1 MTLGRQ
7 CDQPKKRKY
16 KITYCYVDLYIIFE
30 ITLQVLCE
38 NNTSLPRLQLGGSSA
53 LIQCTLRE
61 CVFVHNKSQQS
72 NLYLF
77 NAMNRYRTVP

>member
-7 CDQPKKRKY
+7 CDRPKKQKY
-16 KITYCYVDLYIIFE
+16 KITYCYVVLYIVFD

-38 NNTSLPRLQLGGSSA
+38 NNTSVPRLQLDGSST

-61 CVFVHNKSQQS
+61 CVFVDNKSQQS
-72 NLYLF
+72 N
-77 NAMNRYRTVP
+77 V